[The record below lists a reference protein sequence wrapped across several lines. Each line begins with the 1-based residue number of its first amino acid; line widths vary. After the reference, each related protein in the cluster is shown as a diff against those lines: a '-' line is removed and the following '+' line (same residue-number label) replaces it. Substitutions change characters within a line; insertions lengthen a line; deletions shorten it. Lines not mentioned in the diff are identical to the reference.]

1 MGTTKV
7 FNGYQVFVA
16 SDEVNIPSYPIISD
30 GFASSSATVLLC
42 RTLPLHEAL
51 FFEAVIKRLPS
62 NEEGGKYIGLFRP
75 FPVQTYRNY
84 SS

>member
-1 MGTTKV
+1 
-7 FNGYQVFVA
+7 
-16 SDEVNIPSYPIISD
+16 
-30 GFASSSATVLLC
+30 
-42 RTLPLHEAL
+42 L